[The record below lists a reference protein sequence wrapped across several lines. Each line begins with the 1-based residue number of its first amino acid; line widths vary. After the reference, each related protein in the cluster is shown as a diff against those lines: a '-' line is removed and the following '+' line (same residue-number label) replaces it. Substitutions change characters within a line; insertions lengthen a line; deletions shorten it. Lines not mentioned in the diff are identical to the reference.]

1 MSDANCSPMSDRPEL
16 KPGAKVVDQ
25 YGDMGEL
32 VSRLDEDR
40 WVVFDLD
47 ADDEFVW
54 NVTERK
60 VRVVSHE

>member
-1 MSDANCSPMSDRPEL
+1 MPDRPEM

-32 VSRLDEDR
+32 VSQLDEDR
-40 WVVFDLD
+40 WVVFDID

-60 VRVVSHE
+60 VQVVGDE

>member
-1 MSDANCSPMSDRPEL
+1 MSDRPEL

-40 WVVFDLD
+40 WVVFDID

-60 VRVVSHE
+60 VQVVGDE

>member
-1 MSDANCSPMSDRPEL
+1 MSDRPEL

-25 YGDMGEL
+25 YGDIGEL

-40 WVVFDLD
+40 WVVFDID

-60 VRVVSHE
+60 VQVVGDE

>member
-1 MSDANCSPMSDRPEL
+1 MSDRPEL

-25 YGDMGEL
+25 YGDIGEL

-40 WVVFDLD
+40 WVVFDID